1 MDKIVKSVGGLSKHQ
16 ATSSILKIADIAV
29 LAGIGAAGAVLPG
42 AAYEFSKLGLGKLR
56 DYIHARDDRRIYE
69 FHKKL
74 LCRDEVVDEDLLAGD
89 IEEANYHALLNACLT
104 DIEDEKTTAYANLT
118 RAIASSKVSKDLKRY
133 FTLALKD
140 LAWED
145 LDLLKQLYVITNNS
159 IIASTGSS
167 TLYPGV
173 FLEKIPQGSSRDL
186 SVVTLESKGFIKE
199 KEISELGSAFV
210 KACSTDDDLTPG
222 AYDYRTW
229 SGHLCDVYL
238 FDQSNEALSLLE
250 TTQENLNQKGIKCG
264 PGVGEGMLNRREKN
278 MYATCAILIYRNEK
292 TLELSALENLKYQ
305 LGNKPMIQVIIG
317 DADKGGV
324 VCLLP
329 GDFVV
334 INRFDEQTGVKE
346 AIGKLINE
354 VNTQHKARKNLKPR

>member
-1 MDKIVKSVGGLSKHQ
+1 MDKIVKGVGGLSKSQ

-74 LCRDEVVDEDLLAGD
+74 LCRDEVVDEELLAGD

-145 LDLLKQLYVITNNS
+145 LDLLKQLYVITNNA
-159 IIASTGSS
+159 IIASVGGG

-173 FLEKIPQGSSRDL
+173 FLEEIPQGSARDL
-186 SVVTLESKGFIKE
+186 SVTTLESKGFIKE
-199 KEISELGSAFV
+199 KEISELGSVFV
-210 KACSTDDDLTPG
+210 KACSSGDDLTPG

-229 SGHLCDVYL
+229 SGHLCDVYIL
-238 FDQSNEALSLLE
+238 DQSNEALSLLE
-250 TTQENLNQKGIKCG
+250 AIQEHLNQKGIKCG
-264 PGVGEGMLNRREKN
+264 PGLGEGILSRRDKN
-278 MYATCAILIYRNEK
+278 MYATCAIVIYRNEK
-292 TLELSALENLKYQ
+292 TLDLRALENLKYQ
-305 LGNKPMIQVIIG
+305 LGNKPAVQVVI
-317 DADKGGV
+317 GGV
-324 VCLLP
+324 NQEDMMCLLP
-329 GDFVV
+329 GDFVIV
-334 INRFDEQTGVKE
+334 NSLDIQAGVKE
-346 AIGKLINE
+346 AVGRLIKE
-354 VNTQHKARKNLKPR
+354 VNTQHKVRKNLKPS